1 MLKKQ
6 FTLYLENRSGELA
19 RITRVLAREKINI
32 EGISAYTSA
41 DVGLVQIVVSNA
53 PRTRAVLRKADVAYT
68 MQDVALIALPNRTG
82 ALAEITAKIAESGLN
97 ISYLYATASAGG
109 RGGHSYAV
117 ISAPNLTR
125 VRDLEATAMAAGAV
139 GPAKTCKR

>member
-6 FTLYLENRSGELA
+6 FTLYLENRPGELA
-19 RITRVLAREKINI
+19 RITRTLAREKINI

-68 MQDVALIALPNRTG
+68 IQDVALITLPNKPG

-97 ISYLYATASAGG
+97 ISYLYATACTSAKKS
-109 RGGHSYAV
+109 HCSAV

-125 VRDLEATAMAAGAV
+125 VRDLEATAAAVAL
-139 GPAKTCKR
+139 KR